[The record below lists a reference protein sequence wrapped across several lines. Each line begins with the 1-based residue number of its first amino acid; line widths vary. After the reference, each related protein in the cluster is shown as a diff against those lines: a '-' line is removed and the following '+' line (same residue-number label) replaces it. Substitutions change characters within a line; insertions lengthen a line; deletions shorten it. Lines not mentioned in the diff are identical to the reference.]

1 MSVIDICII
10 LFVLFGGY
18 LGFKQ
23 GLITTL
29 VHLVGYIFIIVLSF
43 TFKDS
48 VSEFLMLHLPFFD
61 FFGLIKGAS
70 VLNIAVYEIIA
81 FVFVFSILTIVLKII
96 LMATGILER
105 LVSVLGL
112 LNLPF
117 KIIAFFIGLLRNY
130 VIVFAVLF
138 ILSLPNFADN
148 NFIKDSVLKDK
159 ILEETPILS
168 SLASDNLQ
176 VFNEFVSLKNKY
188 DDIENSNEFN
198 YEGVELF
205 LKYDIIQPDLVQ
217 KLVDS
222 DKLHINNIDTL
233 INKYNN

>member
-1 MSVIDICII
+1 MSIIDICII
-10 LFVLFGGY
+10 IFVLFGGY
-18 LGFKQ
+18 LGYKQ

-29 VHLVGYIFIIVLSF
+29 VNLIGYILIIILSF
-43 TFKDS
+43 TFKDP

-61 FFGLIKGAS
+61 FFGLIKGVS
-70 VLNIAVYEIIA
+70 VINIAVYEIMA
-81 FVFVFSILTIVLKII
+81 FGLVFSILTIALKIV

-105 LVSVLGL
+105 LVSVFGL

-148 NFIKDSVLKDK
+148 NFIKNSSLKHE
-159 ILEETPILS
+159 ILENTPVLTNFAEN
-168 SLASDNLQ
+168 SLK
-176 VFNEFVSLKNKY
+176 VFNEFALLKEKY
-188 DDIENSNEFN
+188 SESETNEFN
-198 YEGVELF
+198 YETLELF
-205 LKYDIIQPDLVQ
+205 LRYDVIDTELVK

-222 DKLHINNIDTL
+222 DKLHIKGVETL
-233 INKYNN
+233 IEKYGE